1 MVSAIMAATLLS
13 MAVGL
18 SERVHRRADILTAY
32 DLARAGVE
40 AEIARLA
47 ARRPPD
53 PLHGTLAGGSYQASV
68 VSGAGTSTPV
78 IESKG
83 LTLQGGKATLWAAV
97 DMANQSVIAWRE
109 TP

>member
-18 SERVHRRADILTAY
+18 SERVHRRADILTAH

>member
-1 MVSAIMAATLLS
+1 MAATLLS
-13 MAVGL
+13 IAVGV

-47 ARRPPD
+47 ARRSAG
-53 PLHGTLAGGSYQASV
+53 PLQGTLAAGSYQAAV

-83 LTLQGGKATLWAAV
+83 LTRQGGKTTLWAAV
-97 DMANQSVIAWRE
+97 DVASQSVVAWRE